1 MKNLK
6 TFLGIFTLITVSAF
20 AFHTCKKA
28 TFETQT
34 MKQDQTHALVQEN
47 PTNALSTVN
56 CDTFPTCPDFCSK
69 IKEVKDTFIIREIG
83 NEVFPLLPDSCT
95 IEIMY
100 KYKRCCKQL
109 RFYEFSLSFDSAS
122 CGLSSPDSLNLAK
135 FLEKYLKEIAIIE
148 HIDRRNLPVV
158 EVRTFQYHCS
168 KWCKY
173 YPPEP
178 DTPIWPPHRL
188 TNVPRNTEGL
198 TTNPTSDRISYQHRD
213 NNNDADNGKPYR
225 WVRVPCGIGCC
236 ITYAMYTKDKNGN
249 AQLISANTEAVSD
262 CQRDWQEP
270 LPIGY
275 VCSNKWPGG
284 ACINY
289 CYYLY

>member
-56 CDTFPTCPDFCSK
+56 CDTFPKCPSHCEG
-69 IKEVKDTFIIREIG
+69 IDTFIVREIG

-100 KYKRCCKQL
+100 KYIICCNQL

-135 FLEKYLKEIAIIE
+135 FLEKYLKEIAIVE
-148 HIDRRNLPVV
+148 HIDRRKTPVV

-173 YPPEP
+173 YPPD
-178 DTPIWPPHRL
+178 DTIIIDPPGGRL
-188 TNVPRNTEGL
+188 INIPKNTEGF
-198 TTNPTSDRISYQHRD
+198 TANPTSDRISYQYRD
-213 NNNDADNGKPYR
+213 NNNDANNGKPYR
-225 WVRVPCGIGCC
+225 WVRVKCGIGCC
-236 ITYAMYTKDKNGN
+236 ITYAEYSKDENGN
-249 AQLISANTEAVSD
+249 AILLSANTEAVSD
-262 CQRDWQEP
+262 CKSGRDWP
-270 LPIGY
+270 LPCCYKCDG
-275 VCSNKWPGG
+275 KWPGG

-289 CYYLY
+289 CYYYLY